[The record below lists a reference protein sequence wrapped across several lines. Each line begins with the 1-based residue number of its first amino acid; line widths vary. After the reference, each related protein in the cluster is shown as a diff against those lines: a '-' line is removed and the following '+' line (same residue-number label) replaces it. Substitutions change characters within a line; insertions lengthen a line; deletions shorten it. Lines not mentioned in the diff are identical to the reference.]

1 MTKHTPNKLEQ
12 RIKFVTRYY
21 VPEGLNTDRAWEKFR
36 TMQGIGTH
44 KKPIGLWIGI
54 AASLLL
60 LIGSGTWL
68 LNTRLLHD
76 WQDYRA
82 DNGKPEEVWLPDST
96 QITLSP
102 GATIRFDRKTYGA
115 EARDIRL
122 KGKAFFDVRRNPAAP
137 FSVKTAIARITV
149 LGTSFQVD
157 DQPKEVSVNVITGK
171 VCFEIPR
178 EEEAAVLTAG
188 MSGSYHQN
196 SQTIEVT
203 EEETRNRIAW
213 KTKELHFRDTPLPEV
228 IATLEAYYNCRIE
241 YASPSKKEADS
252 KLKLTATLRDISLRE
267 ALNIIHQTLGVR
279 LKTKPITSPKH

>member
-1 MTKHTPNKLEQ
+1 MTKHIPNKLEQ
-12 RIKFVTRYY
+12 QIKFVTRYY
-21 VPEGLNTDRAWEKFR
+21 IPEGLNTDRAWEKFK

-60 LIGSGTWL
+60 LIGSGVWL
-68 LNTRLLHD
+68 LNTRVLHD

-82 DNGKPEEVWLPDST
+82 DNGQPEEIWLPDST

-102 GATIRFDRKTYGA
+102 GATIRFDRKTYGTKV
-115 EARDIRL
+115 RDIHL
-122 KGKAFFDVRRNPAAP
+122 KGKAFFDVRPNPSAP
-137 FSVKTAIARITV
+137 FSVKTAIACITV
-149 LGTSFQVD
+149 LGTIFQVN
-157 DQPKEVSVNVITGK
+157 DQPKEVSVNVISGK
-171 VCFEIPR
+171 VRFEIPR

-188 MSGSYHQN
+188 MSGSYQ
-196 SQTIEVT
+196 QTNRTLDII

-241 YASPSKKEADS
+241 YAAPSRKEADS

-279 LKTKPITSPKH
+279 LKAKPGPTTKL